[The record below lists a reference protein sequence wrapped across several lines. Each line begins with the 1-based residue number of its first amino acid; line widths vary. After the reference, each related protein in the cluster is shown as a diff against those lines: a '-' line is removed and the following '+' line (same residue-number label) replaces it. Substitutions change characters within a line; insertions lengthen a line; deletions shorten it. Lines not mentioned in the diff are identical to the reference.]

1 MINESQHEPTSQ
13 VWNLSSTIRVSRMTW
28 GRNCRH
34 CGIKLLTGEEAG
46 FCCGKDGK
54 HLDGVPRLPPQ
65 SPELSWL
72 SSQVGV
78 SECSR
83 KLNVLF
89 SFAAMETTGSFDRA
103 PGPDGFVAIQG
114 KVYHRLRPDKSGTGL
129 RWVLY
134 DGYSS
139 GSTPHEG
146 YGLPPSW
153 INAIR
158 TTLMRDNPFAREFLI
173 LRNEL
178 STDDCPNHII
188 ELNGNGAV
196 GEIAAIMRYDNTAVD
211 SIDPRKLV
219 ICVGREQKLQI
230 PTISRLWEP
239 LAYPLLFDK
248 GTLGWGVISNVREV
262 LPEDTEENAV
272 QSTQIWYYRIM
283 MLREERFSLYGR
295 LANEYLVDMWT
306 REIETRLYYARMNQE
321 RRQQQDMELMG
332 QEGSE
337 SFPRENIYLPVKFAG
352 SILWASENVGFV
364 HCLR

>member
-1 MINESQHEPTSQ
+1 MAGVDQDELTSQ
-13 VWNLSSTIRVSRMTW
+13 VWSPSGTIRASRMTW
-28 GRNCRH
+28 GRACRF
-34 CGIKLLTGEEAG
+34 CGVKLLTGEEAG

-54 HLDGVPRLPPQ
+54 HLNGVPSLPPQ
-65 SPELSWL
+65 SLELQWL

-78 SECSR
+78 SESSR

-134 DGYSS
+134 DGY
-139 GSTPHEG
+139 GGESTPHGG
-146 YGLPPSW
+146 YNLPATW

-178 STDDCPNHII
+178 SAANCPDHRI
-188 ELNGNGAV
+188 ELSGSGAV
-196 GEIAAIMRYDNTAVD
+196 GEIAAIIRYDNTAVD
-211 SIDPRKLV
+211 SVDPRKLV
-219 ICVGREQKLQI
+219 ICVGRDQKVQI

-248 GTLGWGVISNVREV
+248 GTLGWGVISNVSQV
-262 LPEDTEENAV
+262 LTEDTDESAV

-283 MLREERFSLYGR
+283 MLREERFSHGIHQHDADD
-295 LANEYLVDMWT
+295 LAEVPCAEDARDDVAVACADHNPRTLFARDGEGFG
-306 REIETRLYYARMNQE
+306 EIVGGHAGAM
-321 RRQQQDMELMG
+321 RRRCVVG
-332 QEGSE
+332 
-337 SFPRENIYLPVKFAG
+337 P
-352 SILWASENVGFV
+352 ASV
-364 HCLR
+364 